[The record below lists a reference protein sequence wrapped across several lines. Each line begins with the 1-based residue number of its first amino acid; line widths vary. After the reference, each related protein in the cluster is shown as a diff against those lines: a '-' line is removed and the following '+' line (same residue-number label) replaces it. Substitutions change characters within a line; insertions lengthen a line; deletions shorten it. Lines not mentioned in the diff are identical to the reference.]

1 MATETI
7 ELEVDPET
15 ARRYREAETE
25 ERARLRWLFSLWMR
39 HPVDHET
46 AAANLRDAMRETGR
60 KARENGLTAEI
71 LEDLL
76 RED

>member
-1 MATETI
+1 MNTETI

-25 ERARLRWLFSLWMR
+25 EKARLRWLFSLWMKR
-39 HPVDHET
+39 PVDHER
-46 AAANLRDAMRETGR
+46 AAAELRDAMRETGR
-60 KARENGLTAEI
+60 KARENGLTPEI
-71 LEDLL
+71 LEELL